1 MCFLPRMA
9 PIGAGSGGCRWSRP
23 ETDEDKLATSFDW
36 MVKTYQQ
43 KYGEVYSECFCW
55 YCESA

>member
-1 MCFLPRMA
+1 
-9 PIGAGSGGCRWSRP
+9 
-23 ETDEDKLATSFDW
+23 

-55 YCESA
+55 YCESAYLHTVGSGIYLTWLTLFRLALSTFHLG